1 MNTRALFSLVA
12 IAVSGASGAA
22 AQGTHSR
29 STASTMVNGRRIV
42 AHTDKGAAS
51 IATSGGAAAISIP
64 GHKIKVEK
72 ARITLDN
79 QAKPIAPT
87 AKRVEVDARGGKV
100 NITVDHKVLFNQ
112 GR

>member
-1 MNTRALFSLVA
+1 MNTRALVSIVT
-12 IAVSGASGAA
+12 IAVSGASGAP
-22 AQGTHSR
+22 AQGTRSR

-51 IATSGGAAAISIP
+51 IAASGGAAVISIP
-64 GHKIKVEK
+64 GHKIKVER
-72 ARITLDN
+72 ARVTLDN

-100 NITVDHKVLFNQ
+100 NISVDHKVLFSP